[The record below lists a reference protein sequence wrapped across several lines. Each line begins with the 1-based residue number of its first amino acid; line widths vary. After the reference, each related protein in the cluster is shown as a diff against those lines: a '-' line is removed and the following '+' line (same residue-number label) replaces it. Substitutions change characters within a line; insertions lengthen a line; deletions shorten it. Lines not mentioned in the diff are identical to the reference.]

1 MSEYT
6 KLVIELRKKA
16 DPVRAKNLQGFFK
29 TKPGEYGAGDIFL
42 GITVPEIRKTAYH
55 FSKLSLHGIEKLLSS
70 KIHEHR
76 LIALEILVMQYENSN
91 NLQAKKKI
99 VQAYIKNRKGIN
111 NWDLVDLSTPYILGD
126 WFKERD
132 KSLLDRWANSK
143 NIWERRMAIIATAN
157 FIRFNQFVYTLKIS
171 KLLLND
177 KHDLIQ
183 KAVGWMLREVGKK
196 SLKTEKEFLNK
207 HYKKMPRTM
216 LRYAIER
223 MSKKDKAHYMKKT

>member
-1 MSEYT
+1 MSEYAKVVT
-6 KLVIELRKKA
+6 ELNKKSNPAKAKL
-16 DPVRAKNLQGFFK
+16 LQGFFK

-42 GITVPEIRKTAYH
+42 GITVPEIRKTAKH
-55 FSKLSLHGIEKLLSS
+55 FSNLSINEIQKLLAS

-76 LIALEILVMQYENSN
+76 LVALEILVMQYEA
-91 NLQAKKKI
+91 AKDLKTKQKI
-99 VQAYIKNRKGIN
+99 VRAYIKNCRRIN
-111 NWDLVDLSTPYILGD
+111 NWDLVDLSAPYILGD
-126 WFKERD
+126 WFLKRN
-132 KSLLDRWANSK
+132 KSLLYRFAVSK
-143 NIWERRMAIIATAN
+143 NTWQKRIAIISTSR
-157 FIRFNQFVYTLKIS
+157 FIKNNQYTDTLKIA
-171 KLLLND
+171 KILLSD

-223 MSKKDKAHYMKKT
+223 MSLKDKLYYMKKT

>member
-6 KLVIELRKKA
+6 KIITELNKKSN
-16 DPVRAKNLQGFFK
+16 PAKAKLLQGFFK
-29 TKPGEYGAGDIFL
+29 TKPGQYGAGDVFL
-42 GITVPEIRKTAYH
+42 GITVPEIRKTAKR
-55 FSKLSLHGIEKLLSS
+55 FSTLSTNEIQKLLAS

-76 LIALEILVMQYENSN
+76 LVALEILVMQYEQTKDIK
-91 NLQAKKKI
+91 LKQQI
-99 VQAYIKNRKGIN
+99 VQVYIKNSKRIN
-111 NWDLVDLSTPYILGD
+111 NWDLVDLSAPYILGD
-126 WFKERD
+126 WFLKRD
-132 KSLLDRWANSK
+132 KSLLYRFAISK
-143 NIWERRMAIIATAN
+143 NIWQKRIAIISTSA
-157 FIRFNQFVYTLKIS
+157 FIKENQYIDTLKIS
-171 KLLLND
+171 TILLFD

-223 MSKKDKAHYMKKT
+223 MSLKDKTRYMKKV